1 MMMPDTKLI
10 RKITAPNGGVFTGG
24 GTNTYIIGNDDLTL
38 VDPGPNIEEHSRNI
52 LDNFG
57 KKIGRIIVTHTH
69 MDHSPLAAPLAK
81 ELNVP
86 LMGMII
92 KDHLE
97 YQDLTFQPDIHLKRW
112 RFNKNRRVCN

>member
-57 KKIGRIIVTHTH
+57 KKISRIIVTHTH
-69 MDHSPLAAPLAK
+69 MDHSPCPKPRWTGLSC
-81 ELNVP
+81 
-86 LMGMII
+86 MSMSG
-92 KDHLE
+92 
-97 YQDLTFQPDIHLKRW
+97 TRTKRRKSKFCGW
-112 RFNKNRRVCN
+112 FARRRGGRMLPVR